1 MCKYCK
7 NYVYTKVKTT
17 YSLVWMG
24 VEAIPRE
31 NLNLGTLLYLF
42 GRAPLASDSLTENI
56 SLD

>member
-1 MCKYCK
+1 M
-7 NYVYTKVKTT
+7 T

-24 VEAIPRE
+24 VEAIRRE
-31 NLNLGTLLYLF
+31 NLNLGMLLDLF